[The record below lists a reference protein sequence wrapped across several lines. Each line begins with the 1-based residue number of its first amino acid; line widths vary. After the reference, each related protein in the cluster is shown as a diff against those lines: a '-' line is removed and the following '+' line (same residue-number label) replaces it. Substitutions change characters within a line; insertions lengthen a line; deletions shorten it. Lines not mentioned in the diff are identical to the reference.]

1 MSGFHKIIDV
11 GSVNLGGNV
20 IWRGKC
26 FLSLVLGFFLFIY
39 PVGLTADDARE
50 VLKRLAKQ
58 NFGAS
63 FRGVLSTT
71 TLKGNKAGS
80 TYVMWIMGKSQP
92 DMTSIF
98 IAIEEPEEQKGFR
111 YLFEFRRDKD
121 LNGFMWDPASKKIIN
136 IEPQNPLTTLAGSG
150 LTVEDI
156 QGIIPRRGEEETLL
170 RREKIGDRE
179 CMVILI
185 SRPEEKAGR
194 LLWIDDKNNVVVKTQ
209 NLDAHGNV
217 SREMKVTKFFRSENG
232 KEIPREEEITV
243 PGDDVRIK
251 VVQEHGLFDV
261 EIPPELMDPEQF
273 GQYKMG
279 L

>member
-1 MSGFHKIIDV
+1 MI
-11 GSVNLGGNV
+11 LT
-20 IWRGKC
+20 RKC
-26 FLSLVLGFFLFIY
+26 FLSLALGFSVVIFPACLSA
-39 PVGLTADDARE
+39 GDARE
-50 VLKRLAKQ
+50 VLERVTKQ

-71 TLKGNKAGS
+71 TVKGNKSGS
-80 TYVMWIMGKSQP
+80 TYVMWIMSKPQP

-121 LNGFMWDPASKKIIN
+121 LNGFMWDPAAKKIIN
-136 IEPQNPLTTLAGSG
+136 IGPQNPLTNIAGSG

-156 QGIIPRRGEEETLL
+156 QGIIRRRGEEETLL

-185 SRPEEKAGR
+185 SRPGEKAGR
-194 LLWIDDKNNVVVKTQ
+194 LVWIDDKNNVVLKAQ
-209 NLDAHGNV
+209 NLDAHGKV
-217 SREMKVTKFFRSENG
+217 FREMKVIRFFRSENG

-243 PGDDVRIK
+243 PGDDARIK

-261 EIPPELMDPEQF
+261 EIPPEVMDPEQF
-273 GQYKMG
+273 GQYKWG

>member
-1 MSGFHKIIDV
+1 M
-11 GSVNLGGNV
+11 
-20 IWRGKC
+20 IWTRKC
-26 FLSLVLGFFLFIY
+26 FLSVVLGFLVVIFPTCLC
-39 PVGLTADDARE
+39 AEDARD
-50 VLKRLAKQ
+50 VLERVAKQ

-71 TLKGNKAGS
+71 TVKGNDAGS

-111 YLFEFRRDKD
+111 YLFEFQRDKD
-121 LNGFMWDPASKKIIN
+121 LNGFMWDPASQKTIN
-136 IEPQNPLTTLAGSG
+136 IGPKNPLTNLAGSG
-150 LTVEDI
+150 LILEDI

-170 RREKIGDRE
+170 RIEKIGDRQ
-179 CMVILI
+179 CLVILI
-185 SRPEEKAGR
+185 SRPGEKADR
-194 LLWIDDKNNVVVKTQ
+194 LVWIDDKNNVVVKAQ
-209 NLDAHGNV
+209 NLDAQGKV
-217 SREMKVTKFFRSENG
+217 FREMKVIRFFRSENG

-261 EIPPELMDPEQF
+261 EIPPEVMDPERF
-273 GQYKMG
+273 GQYKWG